1 MNVKVYKRYYGM
13 VLGISIH
20 LDFYR
25 LCEQTIKLK
34 VGELYS
40 RCIIVSSNTLLKV
53 LFFTYLLPYQIHFSH
68 ALHLIMFHL
77 KMHIL
82 NSNLHDSQDVA

>member
-13 VLGISIH
+13 VLAISIH

-40 RCIIVSSNTLLKV
+40 RCIIVSSNTFLKV
-53 LFFTYLLPYQIHFSH
+53 FAYLLLYHIYFSH
-68 ALHLIMFHL
+68 ALYLIMFHL